1 VVLLNSN
8 SWRRTLRPLVPLLA
22 ALALACGGG
31 GGGEG
36 QGGGPKP
43 VPEPVPAPVPEP
55 DPPRQ
60 ARLEE
65 FKPGSGR
72 PGTTVTLTGTGL
84 RGASEVRFGEA
95 LAAFEP
101 ASSDTSLKATV
112 PAGIGPGPV
121 TLQVITPLGPA
132 RAANPFQ
139 IEALP
144 VPVLDPLPV
153 RELVTGSRLTLTG
166 AHFFE
171 PLEVTFGGVRAAE
184 VTVVSPERILVVVP
198 TGALAGPVLV
208 KNPSGSGAPSAPV
221 VILPPDPVK
230 MPVLTSLAPGRG
242 VVKTPVVLYGLNL
255 SGVTEVSFGGVAD
268 PAPVAVSDTEVR
280 AVVPPAAG
288 SGPVKVRT
296 SAGVNPS
303 GPDFQVL
310 VKPTLAGF
318 KPAEGPVGAWVTLE
332 GTGFTGTEGVTFGG
346 VAAGAP
352 TLVSDL
358 ELKVAVP
365 VGAVTGLIQLA
376 HPAGP
381 AESKKAFT
389 VITRPKVTGLH
400 TLQGKVGDPLEV
412 KGSGFTWVAGPGQV
426 TLGGVAVAY
435 TVVSDSLLRLTV
447 PGGVA
452 SGKVRVTNPA
462 GSEESAE
469 TFTVIAKPQVTG
481 LQILQGKVGDPLE
494 VKGSGFTWVTGPG
507 QVTLGGVAVTYTVV
521 SDSLLR
527 LTVPGGVVSG
537 KVKVTS
543 PAGSEESAETFTVI
557 ARPQVTGLHIL
568 QGKVGDELQV
578 KGSGF
583 TWVTGPGQ
591 VTLGGVVAAYTVVS
605 DALLRLTVPG
615 GVASGKVRVASVA
628 GSEESAET
636 FTVIVRPQVTGLQT
650 LQGKVGDALEVKGS
664 GFTWVAGAGQVTL
677 GGVAATYTVVS
688 DVLLRLTVPGG
699 VASGKVR
706 VTSPAGSEESADTF
720 TVLPGPTITGFLPKA
735 AVVGTLVTIQ
745 GTNLAQAR
753 VAFGGEAATVVHLD
767 SAVQVRAE
775 VPVGAKDGA
784 ITVTTAGGPA
794 SSSDPFKVLAK
805 DRPYLDSF
813 SPTYGPPGSQVTVTG
828 RNLLGL
834 TFATLNG
841 KAATFQSGSDT
852 AFTLVVPE
860 EAYDGKIRALTDRSA
875 TLAETAGA
883 FRVTAPGFPGILDV
897 NPAKGSPGTKVTI
910 LGENFHWIDRV
921 LFGPWRDLTWK
932 RESAT
937 EITATVPAKAPP
949 GKVKIAVV
957 RYRGGERRAES
968 KDFRVQPG
976 QPEIHR
982 VAPAVSRPGFKVFIK
997 GKGFTRKS
1005 KVYFNGTQ
1013 ATHVVRLADGELEA
1027 TIPAGATTGPVRVK
1041 TFKGEA
1047 TSAADLRVEPDD
1059 GRDSGD
1065 VFVDGWYLTQGT
1077 QDYGNRVPLV
1087 AGRSGLLRVFVRA
1100 NAPNSGRVK
1109 VTATITGGHSGTW
1122 TREILSPLNGAL
1134 IPTTIAEGTL
1144 GSSWNLTIPG
1154 DELAPGATL
1163 QVELDRGDEVWHTDR
1178 SGNTTVHPLDIRALP
1193 ALRITLIPVR
1203 HDGTYGDV
1211 YRNHRTEDDYKRI
1224 LREVYPLADGDAGL
1238 DLQVGGDYTT
1248 SQPLRMGGEP
1258 AREALIDELFAVR
1271 SQRGEDDRIYVALID
1286 MPGDVGLTLGRDG
1299 KANMISAVW
1308 NGSLPTAGT
1317 FAHEVGHAMGLL
1329 HAPFNAD
1336 NNDRNY
1342 WPEDPKYA
1350 AADIGVYGYNL
1361 TTGQLVPPH
1370 THKDLMCYGTQ
1381 MWISDFSYRK
1391 IIEFLDKNHRAP

>member
-452 SGKVRVTNPA
+452 SGKVRVASPA

-481 LQILQGKVGDPLE
+481 LHTLQGKVGDPLE

-507 QVTLGGVAVTYTVV
+507 QVTLGGVAAT
-521 SDSLLR
+521 
-527 LTVPGGVVSG
+527 
-537 KVKVTS
+537 
-543 PAGSEESAETFTVI
+543 
-557 ARPQVTGLHIL
+557 
-568 QGKVGDELQV
+568 
-578 KGSGF
+578 
-583 TWVTGPGQ
+583 
-591 VTLGGVVAAYTVVS
+591 YTVVS